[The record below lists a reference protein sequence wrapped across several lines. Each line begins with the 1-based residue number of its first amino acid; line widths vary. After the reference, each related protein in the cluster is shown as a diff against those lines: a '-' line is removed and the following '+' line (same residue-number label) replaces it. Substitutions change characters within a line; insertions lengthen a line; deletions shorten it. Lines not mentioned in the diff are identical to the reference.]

1 MHLVPLK
8 SLGAATLANGRTEIL
23 SVPGEWIQK
32 SEEIFEDSHNSL
44 ELLKLKSKISLASEL

>member
-8 SLGAATLANGRTEIL
+8 SLGAATLANWRTEIL

-32 SEEIFEDSHNSL
+32 SEEIFEDPHNSL